1 MAAVTL
7 RANQQCNVTS
17 EFQEP
22 SLSKWGQ
29 VHNLSC
35 ESEFYLHENDKSFS
49 NQRLSTYPRFDTEA
63 RGNSEMAYYF
73 WIWAVQYYR
82 AFSLTW
88 PVRMQIYWKKLT
100 ISSCVS
106 VRMSRYW
113 ARRKFAEHERGIRV
127 ARGAAES
134 NSSILVLFKLPKC
147 SISRHTHCWGMI

>member
-1 MAAVTL
+1 M
-7 RANQQCNVTS
+7 
-17 EFQEP
+17 
-22 SLSKWGQ
+22 
-29 VHNLSC
+29 HNLSC

-88 PVRMQIYWKKLT
+88 PAWMQIYWKKLT

-127 ARGAAES
+127 ARGAAETTLAFYCSS
-134 NSSILVLFKLPKC
+134 NFPSAQYLDIPTAEAWSNCF
-147 SISRHTHCWGMI
+147 ISLSKRSTQQFT